1 MSDRKPIEFSTHP
14 ARYAD
19 AITHGLFRAV
29 VRHIVDGDT
38 IDVLLDLGWYA
49 YAYHSLR
56 LAGIDTPELRGTSAG
71 VRATA
76 QAARDRVVALVDQR
90 PVLLR
95 SHRQET
101 TFGRFVAD
109 VFVPVEA
116 GSSVPVTWSG
126 VEALAVGGRSW
137 VSLGGILLAEGQ
149 GRVYP
154 G

>member
-19 AITHGLFRAV
+19 AITRGLFRAV
-29 VRHIVDGDT
+29 VRHVVDGDT
-38 IDVLLDLGWYA
+38 VDVLLDLGWYA
-49 YAYHSLR
+49 YAYQSLR
-56 LAGIDTPELRGTSAG
+56 LAGIDTPELRGTTAD

-76 QAARDRVVALVDQR
+76 HVARARVAALVDQR

-109 VFVPVEA
+109 VFVPVEPA
-116 GSSVPVTWSG
+116 SPVMAAWSG
-126 VEALAVGGRSW
+126 VEALSVGGRSW
-137 VSLGGILLAEGQ
+137 ESLAGILLAEGQ